1 MGQLESEKRPPRYE
15 FMTHHHVWHGMGESA
30 STWTRSTVTLL
41 DAGGKLAKHQ
51 AQTTN
56 QVSKVMEPCVEGDV
70 LARLSVP
77 TYILHSSTY
86 VHSTCMGDGEVQPR
100 QRGDGIQMD
109 MRQHDLATTR
119 DDSGTVAIQVDFPS
133 ENNVLPARFPVTEL
147 P

>member
-1 MGQLESEKRPPRYE
+1 
-15 FMTHHHVWHGMGESA
+15 
-30 STWTRSTVTLL
+30 
-41 DAGGKLAKHQ
+41 
-51 AQTTN
+51 
-56 QVSKVMEPCVEGDV
+56 
-70 LARLSVP
+70 
-77 TYILHSSTY
+77 
-86 VHSTCMGDGEVQPR
+86 MGDGEVQPR